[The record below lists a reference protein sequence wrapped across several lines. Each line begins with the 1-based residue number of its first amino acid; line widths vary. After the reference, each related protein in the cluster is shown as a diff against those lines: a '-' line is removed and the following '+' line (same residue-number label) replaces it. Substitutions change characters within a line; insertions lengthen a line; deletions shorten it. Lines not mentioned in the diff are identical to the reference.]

1 MEPCDGLSLRAVF
14 FDRDGTLIRDV
25 PYNGDPDRVRPMPQ
39 AREVLE
45 RLRSRGIATGVV
57 SNQSGLGR
65 GLLTYGQVTAVNS
78 RVEQLLGPF
87 NVWEICPHS
96 PEDGCCCRKPA
107 PALIHRACRRL
118 GISPAEAAYVG
129 DIGSDVEA
137 AQAAGVRGV
146 MVPTPLTLPAEVEAA
161 PEVAVNLL
169 SAVDLLLAAPSG
181 RNIP

>member
-1 MEPCDGLSLRAVF
+1 MEPCDGLSLRAVL
-14 FDRDGTLIRDV
+14 FDRDGTLIHDM
-25 PYNGDPDRVRPMPQ
+25 PYNGDPARVRPMPH

-65 GLLTYGQVTAVNS
+65 GLLTYGQVMAVNS
-78 RVEQLLGPF
+78 RVDQLLGPF

-107 PALIHRACRRL
+107 PGLIHRACRRL

-137 AQAAGVRGV
+137 ARAAGAACVL
-146 MVPTPLTLPAEVEAA
+146 VPTAVTRPAEIRAA
-161 PEVAVNLL
+161 PVVRRTLVD
-169 SAVDLLLAAPSG
+169 AVDHLLGVADRTVCA
-181 RNIP
+181 